1 MSEDGQVMSIGGIPV
16 GAARTWSRSEVQET
30 LGTGGVRGPTIRAVG
45 AGRQLGEAETSR
57 LVGRKDGGGVV
68 PDRSV

>member
-1 MSEDGQVMSIGGIPV
+1 MSEDGQVMSIGRHSRRCGKDMVKV
-16 GAARTWSRSEVQET
+16 GGAGD
-30 LGTGGVRGPTIRAVG
+30 LGHWGVRGPTIRAVG